1 MFTVATFTPKCTNRR
16 PKYLCCWVH
25 ILLTYF
31 VCLHNEKMT
40 GEVNS
45 IVHGGRKY
53 QSKWTC
59 EIY

>member
-1 MFTVATFTPKCTNRR
+1 
-16 PKYLCCWVH
+16 
-25 ILLTYF
+25 
-31 VCLHNEKMT
+31 MT